1 MLEQEVATNSKIYE
15 ENVAALKQS
24 EIDSAKTIAQFR
36 EDVVCVM
43 LCHGLNRAGIS
54 SFNIKY

>member
-24 EIDSAKTIAQFR
+24 ELDSAKTIAQFR
-36 EDVVCVM
+36 EDVVCV
-43 LCHGLNRAGIS
+43 IS
-54 SFNIKY
+54 YQVFGCAVK

>member
-24 EIDSAKTIAQFR
+24 ELDSANTIAQFR
-36 EDVVCVM
+36 EDVVCV
-43 LCHGLNRAGIS
+43 IS
-54 SFNIKY
+54 YQVFGFAVK